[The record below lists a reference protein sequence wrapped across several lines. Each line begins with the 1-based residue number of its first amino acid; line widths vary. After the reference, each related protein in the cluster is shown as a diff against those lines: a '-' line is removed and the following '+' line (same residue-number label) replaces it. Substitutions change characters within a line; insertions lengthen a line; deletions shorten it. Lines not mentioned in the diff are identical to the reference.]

1 MRVCKIQIFRHI
13 KKGGKLFILKYSS
26 KAALRLES
34 TLVREEMRFIMS
46 GTGQDRRQV
55 SFAVSGANRMEIDD
69 FVGHSVRD
77 VRRGLRDALNIAQN
91 SAVLVGRVYSR
102 LRRKGTYCFLILIKM
117 VLGRELIGVT
127 TRQLP
132 L

>member
-1 MRVCKIQIFRHI
+1 
-13 KKGGKLFILKYSS
+13 
-26 KAALRLES
+26 
-34 TLVREEMRFIMS
+34 MS

-91 SAVLVGRVYSR
+91 SAVLVGGDNVAEDYVIQDGDQVEFIRASGE
-102 LRRKGTYCFLILIKM
+102 KGHI
-117 VLGRELIGVT
+117 VS
-127 TRQLP
+127 
-132 L
+132 